1 LSLLGIFLLENLI
14 KKTMNCSSDIVKCR
28 VCTEV
33 EGKNKILVVKWDS
46 FCKHEG
52 CQKAMRN
59 MGSDVKKRDWFYS
72 KVCKHVKNQ
81 KTFTSHS

>member
-1 LSLLGIFLLENLI
+1 
-14 KKTMNCSSDIVKCR
+14 MNCSSDIVKCK

-46 FCKHEG
+46 LCKREG

-59 MGSDVKKRDWFYS
+59 MGSDVKKRDLFYS
-72 KVCKHVKNQ
+72 KVCKHAKNW
-81 KTFTSHS
+81 KTHVSRS